1 MGLHKRCSYCLPSQ
15 TIYLVPP
22 GPVPLLQPVSFP
34 VVVFQKSVP
43 KPPKV
48 GFIEVS
54 EVYSEEEMFAL

>member
-1 MGLHKRCSYCLPSQ
+1 MGLHKHCSYCLPSQ

-22 GPVPLLQPVSFP
+22 GPVPPLQPVSFS
-34 VVVFQKSVP
+34 VVFQKSVP
-43 KPPKV
+43 KPPNV